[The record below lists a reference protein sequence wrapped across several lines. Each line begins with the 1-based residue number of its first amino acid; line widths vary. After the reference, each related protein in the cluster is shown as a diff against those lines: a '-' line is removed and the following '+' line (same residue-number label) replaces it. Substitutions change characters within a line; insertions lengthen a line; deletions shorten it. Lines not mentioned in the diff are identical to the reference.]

1 MPQTIEQQRAAY
13 ALKRVNHH
21 LADAAFTEDDRK
33 EFNSYA
39 QALPAMIHT
48 NGLGQAMAF
57 YRSKGGNHER
67 IYQLLSGWLCRE
79 NQPYSGQTDLL
90 TAITQTD
97 MHHYRMAQ
105 VESQA
110 LLGWLKRFTK
120 AFMAVEG

>member
-1 MPQTIEQQRAAY
+1 MPQTIEQQRAVY
-13 ALKRVNHH
+13 ALERVNHH
-21 LADAAFTEDDRK
+21 LADAAFTMDDRK

-57 YRSKGGNHER
+57 YRSKKGNHEH
-67 IYQLLSGWLCRE
+67 IYQLLSGWLCRD
-79 NQPYSGQTDLL
+79 NQPYAGQIDLL
-90 TAITQTD
+90 TAITLGD

-105 VESQA
+105 VEAQA

-120 AFMAVEG
+120 AFMAVED